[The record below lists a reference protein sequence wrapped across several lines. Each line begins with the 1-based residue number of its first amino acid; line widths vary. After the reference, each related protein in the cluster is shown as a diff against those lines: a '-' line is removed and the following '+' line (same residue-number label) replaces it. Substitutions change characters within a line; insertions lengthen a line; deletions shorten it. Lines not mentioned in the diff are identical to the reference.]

1 MKLKLL
7 LGFSALAISLLT
19 MSCNNEKKET
29 TEKSAIFNLI
39 HKGTVLAD
47 GATVTEQEFKNGL
60 EQLSCDISVVNN
72 TAAAINVKVKKE
84 VLSKTP
90 ADVAEINYF
99 CFGDQCIIAQT
110 YEYATLIPAKSELA
124 NGLLFTSDLT
134 TSTIPAGRTEVQI
147 KYLFSDT
154 FSDFSRSVIVT
165 YICNK

>member
-7 LGFSALAISLLT
+7 LGLSIVAISLLI
-19 MSCNNEKKET
+19 MSCNDDKQET
-29 TEKSAIFNLI
+29 NNLFSLM
-39 HKGTVLAD
+39 HKGAVLAN
-47 GATVTEQEFKNGL
+47 GATIAEQEFKNGL

-124 NGLLFTSDLT
+124 NGLLFTGDLT

-154 FSDFSRSVIVT
+154 DSDFSRSVIVT